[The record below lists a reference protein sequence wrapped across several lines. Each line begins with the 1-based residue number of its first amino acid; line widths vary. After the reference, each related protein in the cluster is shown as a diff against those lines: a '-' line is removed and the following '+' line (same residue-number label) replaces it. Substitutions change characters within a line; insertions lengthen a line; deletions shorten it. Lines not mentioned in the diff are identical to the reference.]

1 MGGMGYIYIKFDPP
15 PPKMGNLTIP
25 ALHLLFLRHRTTNGL
40 SQGTANRVLYDVSN
54 ESEWFRK
61 WMDLL
66 GNHVGFIDEIG
77 EFSAENVFSWQKNFR
92 NIEDLSGL

>member
-1 MGGMGYIYIKFDPP
+1 MGGMGYIYIKFDLP
-15 PPKMGNLTIP
+15 PPKMGDLTIP

-77 EFSAENVFSWQKNFR
+77 EFSADTVFSW
-92 NIEDLSGL
+92 